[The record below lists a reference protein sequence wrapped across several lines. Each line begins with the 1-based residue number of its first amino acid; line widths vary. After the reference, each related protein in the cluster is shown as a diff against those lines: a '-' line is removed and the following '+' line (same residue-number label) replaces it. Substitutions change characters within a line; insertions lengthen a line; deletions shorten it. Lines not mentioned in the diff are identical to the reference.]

1 MCACTQFHES
11 QLHRELFSFRPPS
24 PSTQIHQTC
33 SREFTFTC
41 NSKLSKH
48 PFMDLWITLEER
60 TSATEL
66 LEGLIS
72 AHNIAFTPASSDKK
86 LDALGP
92 LSNLQ
97 NDFKIKIM
105 IKRV

>member
-1 MCACTQFHES
+1 M
-11 QLHRELFSFRPPS
+11 
-24 PSTQIHQTC
+24 
-33 SREFTFTC
+33 
-41 NSKLSKH
+41 
-48 PFMDLWITLEER
+48 EER

>member
-1 MCACTQFHES
+1 
-11 QLHRELFSFRPPS
+11 
-24 PSTQIHQTC
+24 
-33 SREFTFTC
+33 
-41 NSKLSKH
+41 
-48 PFMDLWITLEER
+48 MDLWITLEER

-105 IKRV
+105 TKRVWMTMQACFSQNLV